1 MKSINVVVTS
11 PSFSSNKTLQQEIYK
26 YFPKAKLNLDGKRF
40 NKEELVE
47 YIKDADAIIV
57 GLEPIDKEVLEQCQ
71 NLKIVS
77 KYGVGL
83 NNIDLEACKK
93 RDITIGWTGGVNKL
107 SVAEMTLGYML
118 MLCRNL
124 FITSNE
130 LKNGIWNKS
139 GGFQLSEKRI
149 GIIGVGYIGKEL
161 IRLLKPFNCEI
172 LVNDIINQEQYYKE
186 NNLKEVSKEEI
197 FKTCDIVTIHTPFD
211 STTDNLINKK
221 VFETMKNSS
230 FIINSARGGII
241 NEDDLK
247 YALLNNIIAGAAV
260 DAYVE
265 EPPTDK
271 ELLSLPNLICTP
283 HIGGNSREAVETMG
297 LSAINHLKEFYNL

>member
-1 MKSINVVVTS
+1 MKIVVTS
-11 PSFSSNKTLQQEIYK
+11 PSFSSNKILQNEIYK
-26 YFPKAKLNLDGKRF
+26 YFPNAILNLNGKRF
-40 NKEELVE
+40 DKRNLID
-47 YIKDADAIIV
+47 YIKDSDAIIV
-57 GLEPIDKEVLEQCQ
+57 GLEPIDKEVLEQCP

-139 GGFQLSEKRI
+139 GGFQLSGKRV
-149 GIIGVGYIGKEL
+149 GIIGVGHIGKEV

-172 LVNDIINQEQYYKE
+172 LVNDIINQEEYYKE

-247 YALLNNIIAGAAV
+247 YALQNNLIAGAAI

-271 ELLSLPNLICTP
+271 ELLSLANLICTP
-283 HIGGNSREAVETMG
+283 HIGGNAQEAVEAMG
-297 LSAINHLKEFYNL
+297 LSAIKHLVEFFEV

>member
-1 MKSINVVVTS
+1 MKIVVTS
-11 PSFSSNKTLQQEIYK
+11 PSFSSNKILQNEIYK
-26 YFPKAKLNLDGKRF
+26 YFPNAILNLDGKRF
-40 NKEELVE
+40 DKRNLID
-47 YIKDADAIIV
+47 YIKDSDAIIV
-57 GLEPIDKEVLEQCQ
+57 GLESIDKEVLEQCP

-139 GGFQLSEKRI
+139 GGFQLSGKKV
-149 GIIGVGYIGKEL
+149 GIIGVGHIGKEV

-172 LVNDIINQEQYYKE
+172 LVNDIINQEEYYKE

-197 FKTCDIVTIHTPFD
+197 FKTCDIVTIHTPLD

-230 FIINSARGGII
+230 FIINSARGGVI

-247 YALLNNIIAGAAV
+247 YALQNNLIAGAAI

-271 ELLSLPNLICTP
+271 ELLSLANLICTP
-283 HIGGNSREAVETMG
+283 HIGGNAQEAVEAMG
-297 LSAINHLKEFYNL
+297 LSAIKHLVEFFEV